1 MIVSGM
7 MNPIAKTSMGVID
20 VRDCA
25 LAHLKA
31 IQVDEAKNQR
41 IITNRGEMWLKEI
54 AEVIAEE
61 FSPKGFNVCTTEAV
75 AASDTYFS
83 QDKCSNERIKK
94 LFGMEFRDAKTTLV
108 DMVNGMIAAGTVV
121 APVK

>member
-61 FSPKGFNVCTTEAV
+61 FSP
-75 AASDTYFS
+75 
-83 QDKCSNERIKK
+83 
-94 LFGMEFRDAKTTLV
+94 
-108 DMVNGMIAAGTVV
+108 
-121 APVK
+121 